1 MKTVNKV
8 DALISKS
15 LIDLINKQATLA
27 KATCAIANKAM
38 AAMMKIDKLIQP
50 KLVLSTN
57 LAGSQVLINL
67 SEATEQDRLILILK
81 LTKEKIISSVTQ
93 AVLSYAKVLQHCNLS
108 NENKQDIL
116 DKVIKETKMIIA
128 AKQITIDS
136 FNSYIKAASSL
147 N

>member
-50 KLVLSTN
+50 KLVLS
-57 LAGSQVLINL
+57 SD
-67 SEATEQDRLILILK
+67 SENNRLILILK
-81 LTKEKIISSVTQ
+81 LTKEKILSSVTQ

>member
-15 LIDLINKQATLA
+15 LIDLISKQATLA

-93 AVLSYAKVLQHCNLS
+93 AVLSYAKVLQQCNLP
-108 NENKQDIL
+108 NENKQDVL
-116 DKVIKETKMIIA
+116 DKIIKETKMIVA

-136 FNSYIKAASSL
+136 FNSYMKAASSL